1 MRLAAYLDR
10 VGITGALRA
19 DAAAL
24 ARLHL
29 AHRETFL
36 FENLTIQT
44 GGSISLALD
53 DLERKFLDERR
64 GGYCFEHNSLFA
76 AVLREVGFE
85 PVTLLGRVRRGP
97 RERWCR
103 THMVLKVPTALGAGV
118 LGAQGG
124 AEVLGAEVLSAR
136 GGARGVLGC
145 SVQSAGSPTSAS
157 ADSGCSSRSSCA
169 TARARCRAD
178 SSTACAARIASGC
191 SRCAMPTARRW
202 TCTSSPTIRRHR
214 GTSRS
219 PTTSPRRIRNRSF
232 GAA

>member
-124 AEVLGAEVLSAR
+124 AEVLGAEVVSAR

-169 TARARCRAD
+169 TARAVQGGLEYCLRREDRLWVLSMRDAD
-178 SSTACAARIASGC
+178 
-191 SRCAMPTARRW
+191 
-202 TCTSSPTIRRHR
+202 
-214 GTSRS
+214 
-219 PTTSPRRIRNRSF
+219 
-232 GAA
+232 GAAMDLYE